1 MTKGQKQARNQ
12 YAWKTISKNSRSR
25 AFWMTRETQSTMNQ
39 ASTNFQSPT
48 KVKRPDQ

>member
-25 AFWMTRETQSTMNQ
+25 AFWMNRETQTTMSQ
-39 ASTNFQSPT
+39 ATTNAQRPT